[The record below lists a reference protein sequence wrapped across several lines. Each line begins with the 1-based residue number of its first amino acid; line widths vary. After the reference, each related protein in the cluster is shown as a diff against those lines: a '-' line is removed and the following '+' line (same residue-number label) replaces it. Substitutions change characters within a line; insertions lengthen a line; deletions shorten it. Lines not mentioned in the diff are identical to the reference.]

1 MLTRVLCRFSEPM
14 YALLRIFSG
23 LLFFCHGA
31 QKLFGW
37 MGGTVRSDPL
47 MVVAGIV
54 ELLGGVAIAAG
65 ILTSV
70 AAFLSAGQMAIA
82 YLIAHA
88 PQGLWPIE
96 NGGEKALMYLLIFL
110 LIASRGPGIWSIQ
123 TIFFKN
129 CKVVEPPEKKE

>member
-1 MLTRVLCRFSEPM
+1 MLTRALFRFSEPM

-37 MGGTVRSDPL
+37 MGGTVRSEPL

-65 ILTSV
+65 ILTSA
-70 AAFLSAGQMAIA
+70 AAFLSAGQMAVA

-96 NGGEKALMYLLIFL
+96 NGGEKALMYFLVFL
-110 LIASRGPGIWSIQ
+110 LIASRGSGLWSVQ
-123 TIFFKN
+123 TILFKN
-129 CKVVEPPEKKE
+129 RRAGETP